1 MCISPWIVF
10 LYFSVITKHTPR
22 DIGPCR
28 CVSCVM
34 AIRRTQKTRSALEMH
49 PRMEHSP
56 SNQAIFWWWK
66 PCVFTRLYDNT
77 MTIWSMPPGKMIKCR
92 SVIAQQITMKTTEQ
106 ARHTKHIVY
115 TYIYVCCCIN
125 TDWNRLHR
133 VAPCICI
140 SSAAVLSLSI
150 WTHRT
155 HGVSFRIDANSH
167 ASCPLRRLN
176 IAHNSTQRQAQYAGA
191 YGNCLSFC
199 IFQML
204 GGPECVCVCVFLTTH
219 QT

>member
-1 MCISPWIVF
+1 MHIILFVHFSLSCIFVF
-10 LYFSVITKHTPR
+10 FCYHKTYSTRHWSLSMRVLCNGNKTNTKDALCTW
-22 DIGPCR
+22 D
-28 CVSCVM
+28 
-34 AIRRTQKTRSALEMH
+34 ASANGAFRFKSSHLLM
-49 PRMEHSP
+49 MEALCAH
-56 SNQAIFWWWK
+56 
-66 PCVFTRLYDNT
+66 YDNT
-77 MTIWSMPPGKMIKCR
+77 MTTWSIPPGKMIKCR

-115 TYIYVCCCIN
+115 TYIYYVCCCIN

-204 GGPECVCVCVFLTTH
+204 GGPECVCVCF
-219 QT
+219 